1 MSLSTRTLRREL
13 MRIRVNQPPIGKPPS
28 KGTGT
33 VARWSN
39 GPKKQDFI
47 RDVKPELAV
56 VADSAKRIRLQQSIY
71 IELGGAF
78 KWFQMMF
85 KQP

>member
-13 MRIRVNQPPIGKPPS
+13 MRIRVNRPPIGKPPS

-39 GPKKQDFI
+39 GPKKQDLI
-47 RDVKPELAV
+47 RNVKPELAV
-56 VADSAKRIRLQQSIY
+56 VADSAKRIRIRSIY
-71 IELGGAF
+71 IEIVGAF